1 MLRVEHVCL
10 IGVKGISRMFSKLA
24 KLHWNS
30 QCKRLNAI
38 RKHHGEKKNFLSS
51 NFELRSEFREASRES
66 LVLTGTPS
74 VRNLKF

>member
-1 MLRVEHVCL
+1 
-10 IGVKGISRMFSKLA
+10 MFSKLV

-38 RKHHGEKKNFLSS
+38 RKHHGEKKNLSS